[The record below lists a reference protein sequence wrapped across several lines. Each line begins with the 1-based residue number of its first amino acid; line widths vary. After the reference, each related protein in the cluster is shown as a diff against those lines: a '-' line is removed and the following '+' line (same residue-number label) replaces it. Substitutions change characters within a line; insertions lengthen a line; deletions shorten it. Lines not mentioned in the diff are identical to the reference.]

1 MLNTEI
7 LMAVSVCNVNGCVF
21 FSEQELSMMVPVSPV
36 EKDSWGAIAG
46 IVLLVILVVLLLAVL
61 LLYRRRQQDKQSNTP
76 VVSFSS
82 TRTVSSEYTVPG
94 MSHGSF

>member
-1 MLNTEI
+1 MGT
-7 LMAVSVCNVNGCVF
+7 VVC
-21 FSEQELSMMVPVSPV
+21 FSEKELSMMVPVSPV
-36 EKDSWGAIAG
+36 ERDSWGAISG
-46 IVLLVILVVLLLAVL
+46 IVVLVILVVLLLAVL

-94 MSHGSF
+94 EPQEFLILSVVPSNLI